1 MLWPGNKAGI
11 LPPVTEGAH
20 IRFRDVHVEYPGHV
34 RGLNGIKLDI
44 AKGEMVFLL
53 GRTGAG
59 KSTLLKLL
67 TGEAHA
73 TQGSVE
79 LLGED
84 LSRYHPHNV
93 HILRR
98 KMGIVPQ
105 DTALIESKRV
115 WENVAYALR
124 SVGVP
129 RTDARRRIPEVLDLV
144 RMTHRADAFPNQ
156 LSGGERQRVA
166 IARAL
171 IHKPP
176 LILADEPTGQLD
188 PAHSLEIADLLRALN
203 LRGATVVV
211 ASHDMS
217 IVEHTGA
224 RAITVEGGKIVSD
237 REAAPL

>member
-1 MLWPGNKAGI
+1 M
-11 LPPVTEGAH
+11 TEGAH

-34 RGLNGIKLDI
+34 RGLNGVSLEI

-67 TGEAHA
+67 TGEARS
-73 TQGSVE
+73 TQGVVE

-84 LSRYHPHNV
+84 LNHYHAHNV
-93 HILRR
+93 HLLRR

-124 SVGVP
+124 AVGVP
-129 RTDARRRIPEVLDLV
+129 RTDARKRIPEVLDLV

-237 REAAPL
+237 REAAPI